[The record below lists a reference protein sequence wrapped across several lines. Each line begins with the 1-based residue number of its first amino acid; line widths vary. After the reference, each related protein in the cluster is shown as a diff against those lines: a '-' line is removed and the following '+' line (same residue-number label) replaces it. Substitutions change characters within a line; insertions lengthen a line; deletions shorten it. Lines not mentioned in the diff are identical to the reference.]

1 MLLLAVAA
9 CNLRPIY
16 RGEEGRVV
24 VPDLA
29 AIDVTQLYGRRGQYL
44 RGYLLD
50 EFNPEG
56 VQVPAAYQLD
66 IVLRR
71 GRRLVFCEVK
81 ARSGDGYGDPR
92 EAVGPEKVRRLRRAA
107 EIWLAR
113 NPDLLELEVAFEVVG
128 VRGKR
133 IERVPL

>member
-1 MLLLAVAA
+1 MPG
-9 CNLRPIY
+9 RPSARALGPRAEQRVRLYY
-16 RGEEGRVV
+16 R
-24 VPDLA
+24 
-29 AIDVTQLYGRRGQYL
+29 L
-44 RGYLLD
+44 RGYRVLAKNARAGRN
-50 EFNPEG
+50 E
-56 VQVPAAYQLD
+56 LD

-92 EAVGPEKVRRLRRAA
+92 EAVGPEKVRRLRRAD

>member
-1 MLLLAVAA
+1 MPSRQSARALGPRA
-9 CNLRPIY
+9 
-16 RGEEGRVV
+16 EGRVR
-24 VPDLA
+24 
-29 AIDVTQLYGRRGQYL
+29 LYYRL
-44 RGYLLD
+44 RGYRVLAKNARAGRN
-50 EFNPEG
+50 E
-56 VQVPAAYQLD
+56 LD

-107 EIWLAR
+107 DIWLAR

>member
-1 MLLLAVAA
+1 
-9 CNLRPIY
+9 
-16 RGEEGRVV
+16 
-24 VPDLA
+24 
-29 AIDVTQLYGRRGQYL
+29 
-44 RGYLLD
+44 
-50 EFNPEG
+50 
-56 VQVPAAYQLD
+56 
-66 IVLRR
+66 VLRR

-92 EAVGPEKVRRLRRAA
+92 EAVGPEKERRLRRAA

-113 NPDLLELEVAFEVVG
+113 NPELLELEVAFEVVG